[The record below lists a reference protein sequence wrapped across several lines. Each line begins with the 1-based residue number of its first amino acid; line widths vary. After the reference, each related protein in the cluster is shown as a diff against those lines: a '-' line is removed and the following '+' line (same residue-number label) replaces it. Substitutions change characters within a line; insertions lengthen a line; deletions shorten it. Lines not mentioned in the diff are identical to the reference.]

1 MLEVAAN
8 VAQILSVV
16 GPFLVFLFVLG
27 WRIMKKLDAIGA
39 EQKPNHGTSLRDA
52 VDESLKRIDRLE
64 DKLDSRLSKLEQGL
78 ASLRGSYDEHTRLG
92 KG

>member
-1 MLEVAAN
+1 MLDAAAN

-16 GPFLVFLFVLG
+16 GPFLAFLFVLG

-64 DKLDSRLSKLEQGL
+64 EKLDTRLSRLETGL
-78 ASLRGSYDEHTRLG
+78 ASLRGSYEEHTRVG